1 MDENKKTKRGF
12 WDFCSEHPFVTFILG
27 EEFIRA
33 IVCIVVGAMSRGK
46 ETTITF
52 QDKEDDTDDSRE

>member
-1 MDENKKTKRGF
+1 MDEKKRKRGF
-12 WDFCSEHPFVTFILG
+12 WDFCSEHPFVTFVLG
-27 EEFIRA
+27 EEIIRA
-33 IVCIVVGAMSRGK
+33 IVCIAVSAMTKGK

>member
-12 WDFCSEHPFVTFILG
+12 WDFCSEHPFITFILG
-27 EEFIRA
+27 EEIIRA
-33 IVCIVVGAMSRGK
+33 IVYITVGAMSRGK

-52 QDKEDDTDDSRE
+52 